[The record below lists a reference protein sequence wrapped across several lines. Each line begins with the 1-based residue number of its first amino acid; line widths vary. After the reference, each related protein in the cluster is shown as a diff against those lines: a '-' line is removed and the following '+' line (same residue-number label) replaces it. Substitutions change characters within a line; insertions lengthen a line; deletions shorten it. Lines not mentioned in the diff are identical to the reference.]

1 MKFYYV
7 YLLEC
12 QTDKS
17 WYIGYTEDLKTRIED
32 HQKGRGCRTTSM
44 KKNWK
49 LIYYESY
56 LSKPDALG
64 REKFLKGGSGR
75 TYLKKQLVRYLNK
88 KEVVFQ
94 DKTRDTLSLKY

>member
-1 MKFYYV
+1 MKFHYV

-12 QTDKS
+12 QNDKS
-17 WYIGYTEDLKTRIED
+17 WYIGYSEDLKKRIND
-32 HQKGRGCRTTSM
+32 HLKGRGCRTTSI

-56 LSKPDALG
+56 PNKADALG

-75 TYLKKQLVRYLNK
+75 TYLKKQLKHYFEKNI
-88 KEVVFQ
+88 
-94 DKTRDTLSLKY
+94 